1 MGNRRPLQSADT
13 QSLTTV
19 GSRHSYGTIGEH
31 QSGRSSFPKSRS
43 RETYRGG
50 HPLFDVP
57 EEIDEDYLENA
68 LEADG
73 LYLGSFLP
81 SSRSNLHYCPHR
93 FALGLA
99 PRRIIPPL
107 ILPTPPSTTP
117 HALCFPSPL
126 PELLLSISLFA
137 LSHLLNPSLFM
148 LAGVILPHPTAQ
160 SVLGTALHVFLR
172 NALRTAAFPT
182 LGLSLPG
189 GIATFRAPAFWH
201 AWWLALGWSLA
212 EVAAGVAQGYETL
225 TLYRDALIPEGR
237 AREIVTSAVT
247 APAWEPK
254 NNRNESSSPPRA
266 ADERLRE
273 SLSRGEDGGMSMD
286 ISGSPVRGRRLEPS
300 FTSIQI
306 GNDAE
311 TQLEVDRDFDELVAV
326 KAREELEDLYGFA
339 PIRVPVFVLSLLRVA
354 SILLSL
360 GFVLLLSAGYLT
372 SPLAS
377 PPAAEDTTI
386 PPSWSNGMFWG
397 TFACVCSINWA
408 LSLLHTPAFLPR
420 VGIHVVA
427 YLGFLIGL
435 GSLFAG
441 LGMWGVLS

>member
-1 MGNRRPLQSADT
+1 
-13 QSLTTV
+13 
-19 GSRHSYGTIGEH
+19 
-31 QSGRSSFPKSRS
+31 
-43 RETYRGG
+43 
-50 HPLFDVP
+50 
-57 EEIDEDYLENA
+57 
-68 LEADG
+68 
-73 LYLGSFLP
+73 
-81 SSRSNLHYCPHR
+81 
-93 FALGLA
+93 
-99 PRRIIPPL
+99 
-107 ILPTPPSTTP
+107 
-117 HALCFPSPL
+117 
-126 PELLLSISLFA
+126 
-137 LSHLLNPSLFM
+137 M

-189 GIATFRAPAFWH
+189 GIATFRAPAFRH

-247 APAWEPK
+247 APAWELK

-339 PIRVPVFVLSLLRVA
+339 PIVSLKLVDEGSVIDSNFLEIAARARLRLVFAARRVDIVVPRLCPTPLSGVPHLAPR
-354 SILLSL
+354 
-360 GFVLLLSAGYLT
+360 
-372 SPLAS
+372 LAS
-377 PPAAEDTTI
+377 CCRRYDDSTI
-386 PPSWSNGMFWG
+386 M
-397 TFACVCSINWA
+397 V
-408 LSLLHTPAFLPR
+408 
-420 VGIHVVA
+420 
-427 YLGFLIGL
+427 
-435 GSLFAG
+435 
-441 LGMWGVLS
+441 

>member
-57 EEIDEDYLENA
+57 EEVDEDYLENA

-73 LYLGSFLP
+73 LYLGSCREQAP
-81 SSRSNLHYCPHR
+81 TTAHKSVTGSYHR
-93 FALGLA
+93 LVQIYTIVPIASLLVWLLA
-99 PRRIIPPL
+99 AFIPRL
-107 ILPTPPSTTP
+107 ILTTPPSTTP

-126 PELLLSISLFA
+126 PEFLLSISLFA
-137 LSHLLNPSLFM
+137 LSHLLNPSLFI

-160 SVLGTALHVFLR
+160 SVLGTGLHVFLR

-182 LGLSLPG
+182 LGLTLPG
-189 GIATFRAPAFWH
+189 GVATFRAPAFWH

-212 EVAAGVAQGYETL
+212 EVAAGVAQGYEML
-225 TLYRDALIPEGR
+225 TLYRDALVPEGR
-237 AREIVTSAVT
+237 ARELVISAVT
-247 APAWEPK
+247 SPAWEPK
-254 NNRNESSSPPRA
+254 HNRNESSSPPRA

-273 SLSRGEDGGMSMD
+273 SLSRGEDGGTSMD
-286 ISGSPVRGRRLEPS
+286 IAGSPVRGRRLESS

-339 PIRVPVFVLSLLRVA
+339 PIVSF
-354 SILLSL
+354 
-360 GFVLLLSAGYLT
+360 
-372 SPLAS
+372 
-377 PPAAEDTTI
+377 
-386 PPSWSNGMFWG
+386 
-397 TFACVCSINWA
+397 
-408 LSLLHTPAFLPR
+408 
-420 VGIHVVA
+420 
-427 YLGFLIGL
+427 GL
-435 GSLFAG
+435 FYFRR
-441 LGMWGVLS
+441 